1 MVRKRLAAAGL
12 TRSLRS
18 SVCLAGLSL
27 LPLACASYHDS
38 VVPTTTTPNMTAAP
52 VAPVHSIQLVKADV
66 GQELPGQL
74 PDSIL
79 PPSEPAHPVALTLGT
94 IFRLAEDQNA
104 QIALSR
110 AKIDEACAS
119 RDLADK
125 AWLPQVSVGSAWFRH
140 EGGIANQDGTLQR
153 SSFGSF
159 LIGGDLIG
167 KLDLKEAVYQRFV
180 AERQVLQQKGEL
192 RKVTTETL
200 LDAAN
205 AYIDLLAARTGE
217 TMALESKKQLETL
230 LERAQRA
237 VASAPQAAVEVAN
250 IKATL
255 RNHEMLISQ
264 LQEEAARISAKL
276 VYLLGLDSSATI
288 VVADDH
294 LVPLDLIDPNKPVA
308 ELVSQALTMG
318 PGIQEMERMLAQ
330 IDEGIC
336 QSNGPIKYMPTL
348 EMHMLEG
355 AFGTGPGGSTTWDNR
370 FDLGLQ
376 ARWDLTQFLTQQER
390 QHVMRAKTEQAH
402 LSYKDLR
409 AKLSAGVQESRE
421 VVVRGKNQIRL
432 GEEAIAEAKYAQKLT
447 EDRKDANLPGATYF
461 EIVQSQHATALA
473 RAGYLAAVR
482 AYDQAQMR
490 LFLLTGSGPHSMPGA
505 NNSAA
510 MVGKPE

>member
-12 TRSLRS
+12 TQSLRS

-38 VVPTTTTPNMTAAP
+38 VVPTTMAPSMTAAS
-52 VAPVHSIQLVKADV
+52 VAPVQNIQLVKADV
-66 GQELPGQL
+66 PAEMPGKPL
-74 PDSIL
+74 ATAL
-79 PPSEPAHPVALTLGT
+79 PPAATAHPVPLTLGT

-159 LIGGDLIG
+159 LIGGDLTG

-217 TMALESKKQLETL
+217 TICFSSRKRCSKHL
-230 LERAQRA
+230 LERCKKQWRQL
-237 VASAPQAAVEVAN
+237 QAAVEVAR

-255 RNHEMLISQ
+255 RNRELLISQ

-276 VYLLGLDSSATI
+276 VYLLGLDPSATI

-294 LVPLDLIDPNKPVA
+294 LVPLDLIDPNKPAA

-330 IDEGIC
+330 IDEGVC
-336 QSNGPIKYMPTL
+336 QSNGPIKYMPVL

-376 ARWDLTQFLTQQER
+376 ARWDLTQFMTQQER
-390 QHVMRAKTEQAH
+390 QHVMRAKTEQAQ
-402 LSYKDLR
+402 LTFKDLR

-432 GEEAIAEAKYAQKLT
+432 GEEAIAEAKNAQKLT
-447 EDRKDANLPGATYF
+447 EDRMNANLPGATYS
-461 EIVQSQHATALA
+461 EIVQSQQATALA
-473 RAGYLAAVR
+473 RVGYLAAVR
-482 AYDQAQMR
+482 SYDQAQLR
-490 LFLLTGSGPHSMPGA
+490 LFLLTGSGPNSLPSVH
-505 NNSAA
+505 NSAT
-510 MVGKPE
+510 MGGKPE